1 MQYPIVLFKDGR
13 PHDEAAPQAAE
24 YLKGTDID
32 VGVDLGAGAAAST
45 VWTCDLSAEYVK
57 INADYRT

>member
-1 MQYPIVLFKDGR
+1 MGSIVMFQDGR
-13 PHDEAAPQAAE
+13 PHDENAPQAAE
-24 YLKGTDID
+24 YLKGKNLT
-32 VGVDLGAGAAAST
+32 VGVDLGAGRMSAT